1 MMSFEE
7 SRSKIDN
14 YLSQVPHKS
23 KVNKINICAYVY
35 PIISQSDE
43 PPKVLQYFLMF
54 GEEVRSSE
62 ANQICELISETTLNT
77 LKKEFGALVDALLEQ
92 ALGEN
97 LSESD
102 FYSRLWTAIS
112 TTPFFDKNNAKI
124 FALYYIW
131 IDVRIPYFQLPDGL
145 AMSNQEF
152 RAISDEIRSS
162 IQKARFA
169 LKTTKFKSRT
179 SRSSVLLEIISNQ
192 KGDKE
197 KAVLMSYIL
206 AYADRTEPIRGA
218 IERIV
223 GKVDTIEL

>member
-1 MMSFEE
+1 MMLFEE
-7 SRSKIDN
+7 SKSKIAS

-23 KVNKINICAYVY
+23 EMNKINICAYVY
-35 PIISQSDE
+35 PIILQSDE
-43 PPKVLQYFLMF
+43 PPKVLQYFLVF
-54 GEEVRSSE
+54 GERVRSTE
-62 ANQICELISETTLNT
+62 TNQVCEVISETTLST
-77 LKKEFGALVDALLEQ
+77 LKEEFGSLVDALLEQ

-97 LSESD
+97 LPESD
-102 FYSRLWTAIS
+102 FYSRLWTAINN
-112 TTPFFDKNNAKI
+112 TPFFDRDNAKI

-152 RAISDEIRSS
+152 QVISDEIRSS

-169 LKTTKFKSRT
+169 LKTNKFKSRT

-192 KGDKE
+192 KDDKE
-197 KAVLMSYIL
+197 RAVLMSYIL
-206 AYADRTEPIRGA
+206 AYANQTEPIREA

-223 GKVDTIEL
+223 GKFDQ